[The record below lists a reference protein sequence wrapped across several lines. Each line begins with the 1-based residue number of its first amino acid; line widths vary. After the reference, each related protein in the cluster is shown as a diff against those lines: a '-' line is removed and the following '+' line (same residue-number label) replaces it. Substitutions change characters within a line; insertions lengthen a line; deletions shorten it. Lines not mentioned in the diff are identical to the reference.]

1 MAEIVLGFGTAH
13 GPLLSTPPEKWDL
26 RAEADKK
33 NPNHAFRG
41 GTYNYDELLK
51 LRKAENLSE
60 QNAISVRVER
70 HGRCQ
75 KQLDYLTEKLAA
87 TKPDVIL
94 LVGDDQREWFMEDIQ
109 PAFSIYYGD
118 EVINTAY
125 DEEKALSM
133 APGLAYSMQATHP
146 PKDQIYP
153 CEAEL
158 AGRIIEQAIE
168 DEFDISASKSPPVG
182 PKGPKGIGHAV
193 GFVYRRLLND
203 KPIPLVPVLINTF
216 FPPNQAKPKRC
227 YEFGLMIGRAI
238 KNWDSD
244 KKIAVCASGGVSHFV
259 IDEEF
264 DHRILNA
271 MQEGDFQ
278 TMFDEPNSMFRSGT
292 SETKNWIATAGIL
305 AETGFKMNL
314 LDYVPCYRSDAG
326 TGNAMAFATWAQE

>member
-33 NPNHAFRG
+33 NPSHAFRG
-41 GTYNYDELLK
+41 GTYSYDQLLEL
-51 LRKAENLSE
+51 REAESLSE
-60 QNAISVRVER
+60 QNLLDVRIER

-75 KQLDYLTEKLAA
+75 KQLDYLSEKLA
-87 TKPDVIL
+87 TVMPDVVL
-94 LVGDDQREWFMEDIQ
+94 LVGDDQREWFLEDIQ
-109 PAFSIYYGD
+109 PAFSVYYGD
-118 EVINTAY
+118 EVVNTAY
-125 DEEKALSM
+125 DNEKAMSM

-146 PKDQIYP
+146 PEDQIYP
-153 CEAEL
+153 CESEL
-158 AGRIIEQAIE
+158 ANKIIEQAIE
-168 DEFDISASKSPPVG
+168 DEFDISASKSPPTG

-203 KPIPLVPVLINTF
+203 KPIPLVPILINTF
-216 FPPNQAKPKRC
+216 FPPNQVKPKRC
-227 YEFGLMIGRAI
+227 YEFGQMIGRAI

-244 KKIAVCASGGVSHFV
+244 KRVAVCASGGVSHFV

-264 DHRILNA
+264 DNRILSA
-271 MQEGDFQ
+271 MQNGDFQ

-292 SETKNWIATAGIL
+292 SETKNWIVTAGIL
-305 AETGFKMNL
+305 AETKLKMNL

-326 TGNAMAFATWAQE
+326 TGNAMAFATWT

>member
-13 GPLLSTPPEKWDL
+13 GPLLSTPPDKWDL
-26 RAEADKK
+26 RAEADKQ

-41 GTYNYDELLK
+41 ETYNYSQLLE
-51 LRKAENLSE
+51 LRKEENLSK
-60 QNAISVRVER
+60 QNLLNVRIER

-75 KQLDYLTEKLAA
+75 KQLDYLSKKL
-87 TKPDVIL
+87 TTVKPDVIL
-94 LVGDDQREWFMEDIQ
+94 LVGDDQREWFLEDIQ
-109 PAFSIYYGD
+109 PAFSVYYGD

-125 DEEKALSM
+125 DNEKAIKM

-146 PKDQIYP
+146 PEDQVYP
-153 CEAEL
+153 CEAQL
-158 AGRIIEQAIE
+158 ANKIIEQAIE
-168 DEFDISASKSPPVG
+168 DEFDISASKSPPTG

-203 KPIPLVPVLINTF
+203 KPIPLVPILINTF
-216 FPPNQAKPKRC
+216 FPPNQVKPKRC

-238 KNWDSD
+238 RSWKSD

-264 DHRILNA
+264 DRRILDA
-271 MQEGDFQ
+271 MQNGDPQ
-278 TMFDEPNSMFRSGT
+278 AIFDEPNAMFRSGT
-292 SETKNWIATAGIL
+292 SETKNWIVAAGIL
-305 AETGFKMNL
+305 AETNLKMNL

-326 TGNAMAFATWAQE
+326 TGNAMAFATWT